1 MAIAFWVARKNVVR
15 TLLGQQLDL
24 PDTIW
29 HRLNLIWMLYCTFMA
44 AINGY
49 VAAFY
54 STEDWVNF
62 KLWGYAFPL
71 IFIIGQG
78 LYIAPHVKLKTGD
91 ASPDEPGSTP

>member
-1 MAIAFWVARKNVVR
+1 ME
-15 TLLGQQLDL
+15 L
-24 PDTIW
+24 PDRVW
-29 HRLNLIWMLYCTFMA
+29 HRLNLIWMLYCAFMA

-71 IFIIGQG
+71 VFIIGQG
-78 LYIAPHVKLKTGD
+78 LYIAPHIKLKT
-91 ASPDEPGSTP
+91 PDDEAGGPGPAP

>member
-1 MAIAFWVARKNVVR
+1 MA
-15 TLLGQQLDL
+15 
-24 PDTIW
+24 
-29 HRLNLIWMLYCTFMA
+29 YCAFMA
-44 AINGY
+44 GINAY

-78 LYIAPHVKLKTGD
+78 LYIAPHVKLK
-91 ASPDEPGSTP
+91 ASDQEPSGPGSAP